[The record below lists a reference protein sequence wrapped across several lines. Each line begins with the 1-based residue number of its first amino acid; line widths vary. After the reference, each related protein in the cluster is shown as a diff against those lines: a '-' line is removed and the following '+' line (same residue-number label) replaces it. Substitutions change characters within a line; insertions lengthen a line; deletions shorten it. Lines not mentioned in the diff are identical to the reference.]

1 MKSRKNK
8 YASFWFNSKFKIN
21 NFARNPVKGGTPAIE
36 NSDIDNKNKED
47 EFRLNPESRFN
58 VLLE

>member
-8 YASFWFNSKFKIN
+8 YASFWFNNKFRMN

-36 NSDIDNKNKED
+36 NNDIDSKNKEE
-47 EFRLNPESRFN
+47 EFRLNPESKFM